1 MALLN
6 EDFGGQVVGRPA
18 ERKRL
23 LALLEHFSQ
32 TEVSQAN
39 IAIAVHEDILWL
51 QISVDNVLVVQ
62 VSERNRDLNGVE
74 LSSIL
79 VEPLR
84 LPQMH
89 EQFAT
94 ADELHDEKDLLF
106 SHEDEG
112 HADEEGVIG
121 FKQDVL
127 LQLC

>member
-1 MALLN
+1 
-6 EDFGGQVVGRPA
+6 
-18 ERKRL
+18 
-23 LALLEHFSQ
+23 
-32 TEVSQAN
+32 
-39 IAIAVHEDILWL
+39 
-51 QISVDNVLVVQ
+51 
-62 VSERNRDLNGVE
+62 
-74 LSSIL
+74 
-79 VEPLR
+79 
-84 LPQMH
+84 MH